1 MNKLLTFSFLAAS
14 IVAVTK
20 PAFAS
25 DFTSCVVPTGDVIAS
40 YADGTHG
47 IVGVGSRIGKD
58 VVYSAEGGAMQCFC
72 GSDGAGLQTNWMKI
86 VDLTSDQVKVYQS
99 QGWIYVP
106 SGQAWGLS
114 DEPYLAQNI
123 NFSCPGSST
132 SGGDGKTDGRTDGRT
147 DGKSDGRGSIV
158 QAAHGTSLAS
168 TGNMLFIVEI
178 FSVGV
183 ILTATGLFLR
193 LRTRLN

>member
-1 MNKLLTFSFLAAS
+1 MTAAV
-14 IVAVTK
+14 VAVTK
-20 PAFAS
+20 PAFAA

-47 IVGVGSRIGKD
+47 IVGVGSKIGKD
-58 VVYSAEGGAMQCFC
+58 VVYSAGQNAMQCFC
-72 GSDGAGLQTNWMKI
+72 GNDGNGIQTNWMKI

-106 SGQAWGLS
+106 SGAAWGLS
-114 DEPYLAQNI
+114 DVPYLAQNVD
-123 NFSCPGSST
+123 FSCSGSSSSSS

-158 QAAHGTSLAS
+158 QAAHGTNLAS